1 MTFDINLLAQVMDKI
16 PLAVTVC
23 DLDGTMH
30 YFNEYASK
38 IINRKPEHL
47 GKDIRLCHRPESGG
61 KIEKMIAEFKTG
73 RREPFRYEARPYT
86 RPLLVTVTPLEVE
99 GRLWGFIHAVFP
111 KP

>member
-1 MTFDINLLAQVMDKI
+1 MSFDRKLIPYVMDKI
-16 PLAVTVC
+16 PMAVTVC

-30 YFNEYASK
+30 YFNEHASK

-47 GKDIRLCHRPESGG
+47 GKDIRTCHQPESVG
-61 KIEKMIAEFKTG
+61 KIEKMIAEFKAG
-73 RREPFRYEARPYT
+73 RREPFRYEARPYS
-86 RPLLVTVTPLEVE
+86 RPLFVTVTPLEVE